1 MRGGLLVLQNIFVS
15 TWVIFGWYL
24 KRSLF
29 SKSLGCYFRLIYFF
43 TCGKL
48 LVRSRGR
55 LPSIAG
61 AVVSEIR
68 IYLRFMPVFFVCK
81 LCCVYAVLFRVLS
94 MQWAYVG

>member
-1 MRGGLLVLQNIFVS
+1 MRGGLLVLQNFFVS

-55 LPSIAG
+55 LSSIAG

-68 IYLRFMPVFFVCK
+68 IYLRFMPVFFV
-81 LCCVYAVLFRVLS
+81 
-94 MQWAYVG
+94 